1 MDEHTK
7 TRLDELQR
15 EVIRSQQ
22 AVVTARQNIGAA
34 QSELHRAE
42 LRQIR
47 VQDAYEA
54 VAWASR
60 QERHLIDDAGR
71 VLLALLETERT
82 ITLPRSFEGHEWA
95 CRFEAFGWAA
105 AVHHTKASTTFA
117 ITKAGIEAAR
127 AAKGVES

>member
-7 TRLDELQR
+7 ARLDELQR
-15 EVIRSQQ
+15 EVIQSLQ
-22 AVVTARQNIGAA
+22 AVVTARQRIGAA
-34 QSELHRAE
+34 QSELNRAE

-47 VQDAYEA
+47 AQDAYEA

-71 VLLALLETERT
+71 VLLALLDSERT
-82 ITLPRSFEGHEWA
+82 VTLPRSFEGHEWA
-95 CRFEAFGWAA
+95 CRFEALGWAA

-117 ITKAGIEAAR
+117 ITKAGVDAAR
-127 AAKGVES
+127 AARSVEP